1 MTGLLASFSSSAFLL
16 LPSLASIR
24 SNQSQSIFLL
34 ITLPVISLLIILL
47 PARFVAGMI
56 DSMNAEIALGTI
68 TNANEAVQWM
78 GYTYLFSLSLFL
90 LFSPRLD
97 LDLVS

>member
-1 MTGLLASFSSSAFLL
+1 
-16 LPSLASIR
+16 
-24 SNQSQSIFLL
+24 
-34 ITLPVISLLIILL
+34 
-47 PARFVAGMI
+47 MI